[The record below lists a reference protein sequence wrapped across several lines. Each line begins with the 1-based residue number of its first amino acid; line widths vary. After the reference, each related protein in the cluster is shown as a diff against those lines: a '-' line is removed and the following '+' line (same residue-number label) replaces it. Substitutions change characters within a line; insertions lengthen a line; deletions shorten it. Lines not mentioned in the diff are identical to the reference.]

1 MGRAFAVPPREEKV
15 NFKVGTSHPVLVF
28 AEANGMMTAGLRSQK
43 SRWLS
48 YGLPSK
54 GRPYSRLRVGIY
66 LAEVHGIRV

>member
-1 MGRAFAVPPREEKV
+1 M

-54 GRPYSRLRVGIY
+54 GRPYSRL
-66 LAEVHGIRV
+66 A